1 MHQNQNTWVNYRK
14 EPIDL
19 ETIIDLSVKLA
30 KSPVWTKYLRTSKI
44 VALFLGP
51 ITISLTGLFNK
62 ENGISIKDFML
73 DRKPTLKCSDA
84 PKSFIYSVYSSC
96 FSLQKASCSELPM
109 IRHSFSSEKK
119 DVLYSAANAYT
130 ANSKRSSN
138 GKRLSLLSICF
149 GDNRIRFR
157 SRNNIHGSGRG
168 YRRAQPCLPISY
180 SRWLRTDCI
189 FPMHHRYMRRS
200 SSPCCCKPR

>member
-84 PKSFIYSVYSSC
+84 PKSFIYSVYSAC

-109 IRHSFSSEKK
+109 IRHSFSSKKKMFYIPQLMRIQLIQSDHQTGKGYLCLEKISISLFLPITVVMCQK
-119 DVLYSAANAYT
+119 TSEVCSNKSTVSAA
-130 ANSKRSSN
+130 K
-138 GKRLSLLSICF
+138 
-149 GDNRIRFR
+149 
-157 SRNNIHGSGRG
+157 
-168 YRRAQPCLPISY
+168 
-180 SRWLRTDCI
+180 W
-189 FPMHHRYMRRS
+189 
-200 SSPCCCKPR
+200 

>member
-30 KSPVWTKYLRTSKI
+30 KNPVWTKYLRTSKI

-138 GKRLSLLSICF
+138 GKRLSLLREDKYYTCSIHCHL
-149 GDNRIRFR
+149 
-157 SRNNIHGSGRG
+157 NI
-168 YRRAQPCLPISY
+168 
-180 SRWLRTDCI
+180 
-189 FPMHHRYMRRS
+189 
-200 SSPCCCKPR
+200 